1 MNKTISSRQFNFN
14 SVSAFVFIALG
25 ALLFFIA
32 PSQIDEPLIKIGF
45 GTNLSPELFPRLVA
59 ISFFGLGI
67 WLLIASFQIRQRNQL
82 RELDREAITNVVV
95 TLILMAGYVYVMV
108 YLGFVVGSTLMILAM
123 STYFGNRNFYL
134 AGIVAVAIPV
144 IIFVLFTKVL
154 ITSLPPFPVDEV
166 IPSNWII
173 YDLIKY
179 ISNHSII

>member
-1 MNKTISSRQFNFN
+1 M
-14 SVSAFVFIALG
+14 
-25 ALLFFIA
+25 
-32 PSQIDEPLIKIGF
+32 
-45 GTNLSPELFPRLVA
+45 
-59 ISFFGLGI
+59 
-67 WLLIASFQIRQRNQL
+67 

>member
-1 MNKTISSRQFNFN
+1 MNQAVSSRQFNFN
-14 SVSAFVFIALG
+14 SVAAIVFTAIG
-25 ALLFFIA
+25 AVLFFIA

-45 GTNLSPELFPRLVA
+45 GTTLSPELFPRLVA
-59 ISFFGLGI
+59 VSFVGLGI
-67 WLLIASFQIRQRNQL
+67 WLLFASFRIRQQNQF

-108 YLGFVVGSTLMILAM
+108 YLGFVVGSVLMILAM

-134 AGIVAVAIPV
+134 AGIVAVAVPV
-144 IIFVLFTKVL
+144 TIFVLFTKVL
-154 ITSLPPFPVDEV
+154 FTSLPPFPVDEI

-173 YDLIKY
+173 YDPIKY

>member
-1 MNKTISSRQFNFN
+1 MNQTVSSRQFNFN
-14 SVSAFVFIALG
+14 SVAAIVFTAIG
-25 ALLFFIA
+25 AVLFFIA

-59 ISFFGLGI
+59 VSFFGLGI
-67 WLLIASFQIRQRNQL
+67 WLLIASFQIQQRNQL
-82 RELDREAITNVVV
+82 RELDREAITNVIV

-108 YLGFVVGSTLMILAM
+108 YLGFVVGSVLMILAM
-123 STYFGNRNFYL
+123 STYFGNRNFFL
-134 AGIVAVAIPV
+134 AGIVAVAVPV

-166 IPSNWII
+166 IPSHWII
-173 YDLIKY
+173 YDPIKY